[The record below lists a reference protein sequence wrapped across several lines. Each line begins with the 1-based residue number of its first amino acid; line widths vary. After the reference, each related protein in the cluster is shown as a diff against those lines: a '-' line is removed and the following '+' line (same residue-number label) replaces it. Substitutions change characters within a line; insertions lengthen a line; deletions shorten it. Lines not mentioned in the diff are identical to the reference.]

1 MQIVLQQLQAKR
13 IVVTLVSV
21 ARPTGGFRMDRES
34 NSKVPK
40 WVEALKK
47 GALVGVMFGL
57 HRCDRGLE
65 AGRRPLQG
73 KKCYVPAMGRGT
85 AEAVCACFGRMGVDA
100 EPTPESNERTR
111 ELGRRYN
118 DGDACYPAVV
128 MTGDFVRITERLG
141 FEPAQSVFFM
151 PSAEGPCRLGQYGVA
166 LGSALEERGCDAV
179 QILAPSDRNGFASL
193 DGLGRGLCRLMWR
206 AMVATDLLHAA
217 LLRTRPFE
225 TEEGAAER
233 AFGESLDDLCATIRT
248 ACRGA
253 GGQLR
258 GLVAAMRR
266 ASARFRAI
274 PVRREQ
280 RLRIGLVG
288 EVFCR
293 LNVYANA
300 GLVRE
305 LERQGA
311 EVWLSGTSELLDY
324 GNEVEF
330 QGLRL
335 AGRRWSTEMGKA
347 RLRTAAQ
354 RADQHALGRPFG
366 ACQDPDTAELLALAE
381 PYLPGNSV
389 VGEMVVSVGKAA
401 WLARHGAAGVI
412 DVSPF
417 MCMNGI
423 VSEAIYPRLS
433 RDHGGMPIRNLYFDG
448 THADVESDVGAFLEL
463 ARGYRARSSFGL
475 DADERRN
482 S

>member
-1 MQIVLQQLQAKR
+1 MKIVLQQLQAKR

-73 KKCYVPAMGRGT
+73 KKCYVPAMGR
-85 AEAVCACFGRMGVDA
+85 
-100 EPTPESNERTR
+100 
-111 ELGRRYN
+111 RYT
-118 DGDACYPAVV
+118 DGGACYPAVV

-166 LGSALEERGCDAV
+166 LGSALEERRCGAV
-179 QILAPSDRNGFASL
+179 QILAPCDRNGFASL

-225 TEEGAAER
+225 IEAGAAER
-233 AFGESLDDLCATIRT
+233 AFGESLDDLCSTIRT

-311 EVWLSGTSELLDY
+311 EVWL
-324 GNEVEF
+324 
-330 QGLRL
+330 
-335 AGRRWSTEMGKA
+335 
-347 RLRTAAQ
+347 
-354 RADQHALGRPFG
+354 
-366 ACQDPDTAELLALAE
+366 
-381 PYLPGNSV
+381 
-389 VGEMVVSVGKAA
+389 
-401 WLARHGAAGVI
+401 
-412 DVSPF
+412 
-417 MCMNGI
+417 
-423 VSEAIYPRLS
+423 
-433 RDHGGMPIRNLYFDG
+433 
-448 THADVESDVGAFLEL
+448 
-463 ARGYRARSSFGL
+463 
-475 DADERRN
+475 
-482 S
+482 

>member
-1 MQIVLQQLQAKR
+1 
-13 IVVTLVSV
+13 
-21 ARPTGGFRMDRES
+21 
-34 NSKVPK
+34 
-40 WVEALKK
+40 
-47 GALVGVMFGL
+47 MFGL
-57 HRCDRGLE
+57 HRCESGPD
-65 AGRRPLQG
+65 AGRHPLPG
-73 KKCYVPAMGRGT
+73 KTCYVPAMGRGT
-85 AEAVCACFGRMGVDA
+85 AEAVCACFQRIGVDA
-100 EPTPESNERTR
+100 EPTPESNQRTR
-111 ELGRRYN
+111 ELGWRYN

-128 MTGDFVRITERLG
+128 MTGDFVRITERMG
-141 FEPAQSVFFM
+141 FEPASSVFFM
-151 PSAEGPCRLGQYGVA
+151 PSAEGPCRLGQYSVA
-166 LGSALEERGCDAV
+166 LGSALRERGCGAV
-179 QILAPSDRNGFASL
+179 QILMPSDRNGFAGL

-206 AMVATDLLHAA
+206 AMVASDLLHAA

-225 TEEGAAER
+225 IEAGAAEL
-233 AFGESLDDLCATIRT
+233 AFGESLDDLCSTIRK
-248 ACRGA
+248 ACSEA
-253 GGQLR
+253 GCQLR
-258 GLVAAMRR
+258 GLVAALRR

-274 PVRREQ
+274 PVRREE

-293 LNVYANA
+293 LNGYANA

-311 EVWLSGTSELLDY
+311 EVWLSGASELLDY
-324 GNEVEF
+324 CNEVEF

-354 RADQHALGRPFG
+354 RSDQRALGRPFG
-366 ACQDPDTAELLALAE
+366 ACQEPDTAELLTMAK

-448 THADVESDVGAFLEL
+448 THADVESDVGAFLEV
-463 ARGYRARSSFGL
+463 ARGYLARSSFGL
-475 DADERRN
+475 DTDERRN

>member
-1 MQIVLQQLQAKR
+1 
-13 IVVTLVSV
+13 
-21 ARPTGGFRMDRES
+21 
-34 NSKVPK
+34 
-40 WVEALKK
+40 
-47 GALVGVMFGL
+47 MFGL
-57 HRCDRGLE
+57 HRCESGPE
-65 AGRRPLQG
+65 AVRRPLPG
-73 KKCYVPAMGRGT
+73 KTCYVPAMGRGT
-85 AEAVCACFGRMGVDA
+85 AEAVCACFRRIGVDA

-128 MTGDFVRITERLG
+128 MTGDFVRITERME
-141 FEPAQSVFFM
+141 FEPARSVFFM
-151 PSAEGPCRLGQYGVA
+151 PSAEGPCRLGQYSVA
-166 LGSALEERGCDAV
+166 LGSALEERGCGAV
-179 QILAPSDRNGFASL
+179 QILAPSDRNGFAGL
-193 DGLGRGLCRLMWR
+193 DGLGKGLCRLMWR
-206 AMVATDLLHAA
+206 AMAATDLLHAA

-225 TEEGAAER
+225 TEAGAAER
-233 AFGESLDDLCATIRT
+233 AFGESLDDLCATIRK
-248 ACRGA
+248 ACGEA
-253 GGQLR
+253 GCQLR

-274 PVRREQ
+274 PVRREA

-293 LNVYANA
+293 LNGYANA

-311 EVWLSGTSELLDY
+311 EVWLSGASELLDY

-354 RADQHALGRPFG
+354 RADQRALGRPFG
-366 ACQDPDTAELLALAE
+366 ACQEPKTAELLTLAK

-433 RDHGGMPIRNLYFDG
+433 RDHGGIPIRNLYFDG
-448 THADVESDVGAFLEL
+448 THADVESDVGTFLEV
-463 ARGYRARSSFGL
+463 ARGYRARSRFGL
-475 DADERRN
+475 DADERSN

>member
-1 MQIVLQQLQAKR
+1 
-13 IVVTLVSV
+13 
-21 ARPTGGFRMDRES
+21 MDRES

-47 GALVGVMFGL
+47 GTLVGVMFGL

-73 KKCYVPAMGRGT
+73 KKCYVPAMGQGT
-85 AEAVCACFGRMGVDA
+85 TEAVCACFRRMGLDA

-118 DGDACYPAVV
+118 DSDACYPAVV

-141 FEPAQSVFFM
+141 FEPSQSVFFM
-151 PSAEGPCRLGQYGVA
+151 PSAEGPCRLGQYSVA
-166 LGSALEERGCDAV
+166 LGSALQERGFGAV
-179 QILAPSDRNGFASL
+179 QILSPSDRNGFADL
-193 DGLGRGLCRLMWR
+193 DGLGKGLCRLMWR
-206 AMVATDLLHAA
+206 AMVAADLLHAA
-217 LLRTRPFE
+217 LLRTRPYE
-225 TEEGAAER
+225 TVAGAAER
-233 AFGESLDDLCATIRT
+233 AFGESLDDLCVTIRE
-248 ACRGA
+248 ACSEVGC
-253 GGQLR
+253 QLR
-258 GLVAAMRR
+258 GLEAAMRR
-266 ASARFRAI
+266 ASTRFHAI
-274 PVRREQ
+274 PVRREE

-300 GLVRE
+300 GLARE

-311 EVWLSGTSELLDY
+311 EVWLSGAIELLDY

-330 QGLRL
+330 QALRL
-335 AGRRWSTEMGKA
+335 AGRAWSGQMGMA
-347 RLRTAAQ
+347 RLRAAAQ
-354 RADQHALGRPFG
+354 RADQRALARPFG
-366 ACQDPDTAELLALAE
+366 EYQEPETSELLTLAK

-433 RDHGGMPIRNLYFDG
+433 RDHGGIPIRSLYFDG
-448 THADVESDVGAFLEL
+448 THADVETDVGAFLEV
-463 ARGYRARSSFGL
+463 ARGYRARCNCGL
-475 DADERRN
+475 DVDERRKSCN
-482 S
+482 GRG